1 MNNLSSIFE
10 VDDRRLAYQ
19 CVDPQS
25 KLGKPEDG
33 IVLLHE
39 GLGSIE
45 LWKNFPKDLAEVTGC
60 RVFVYSRYGYGSSTA
75 LREKRTTDYMH
86 EEALTILPKFLE
98 YIGVERPILIGHSDG
113 ASISLIHNGG
123 GYDVSGLV
131 LLAPHVFVEELTV
144 NSIQAARVAFENTGL
159 PKKLARYHENV
170 ESAFW
175 GWNDIWLS
183 REFQNWNIETYV
195 KKLTSESLL
204 IQSADDPYGTLAQIE
219 AIEKLSPAPTQ
230 RMILEDCGHSPHVD
244 HPNKTLDSIGR
255 FVRDCLDEVRYE

>member
-1 MNNLSSIFE
+1 M
-10 VDDRRLAYQ
+10 
-19 CVDPQS
+19 
-25 KLGKPEDG
+25 
-33 IVLLHE
+33 
-39 GLGSIE
+39 
-45 LWKNFPKDLAEVTGC
+45 
-60 RVFVYSRYGYGSSTA
+60 
-75 LREKRTTDYMH
+75 
-86 EEALTILPKFLE
+86 
-98 YIGVERPILIGHSDG
+98 IGHSDG
-113 ASISLIHNGG
+113 AAISLIHNGG

-159 PKKLARYHENV
+159 PKKLARYHKNV

-175 GWNDIWLS
+175 GGNDIWLS
-183 REFQNWNIETYV
+183 REFQNCNIETYV

-204 IQSADDPYGTLAQIE
+204 IQSADYPYGTLAQIE